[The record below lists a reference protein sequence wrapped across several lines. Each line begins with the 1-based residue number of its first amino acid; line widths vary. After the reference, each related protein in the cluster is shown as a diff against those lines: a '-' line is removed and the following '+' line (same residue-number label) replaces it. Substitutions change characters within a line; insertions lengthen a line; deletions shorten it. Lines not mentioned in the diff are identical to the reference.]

1 MWRWLLIASNSMTE
15 KDIKRNYLDSALG
28 TALYILK
35 SIDEGQSKKEIIQ
48 SLDNNEQ
55 LVLVWIQYLKTLSW
69 LEEDTRGNLRVSADG
84 KSRIQQYEMALSLK
98 LQDTSNI
105 MGRQYELD
113 KCQQEMINFYHSA
126 FTKFME
132 ITLMDYWNYLWLQTL
147 PITNMI
153 TETYAAALN
162 RLINESK
169 TASKAVN
176 EAIFANIEVFSTAI
190 LEK

>member
-1 MWRWLLIASNSMTE
+1 MTQ
-15 KDIKRNYLDSALG
+15 KGIKKNYLDSALG

-35 SIDEGQSKKEIIQ
+35 SIDEGQSKKEIIR

-69 LEEDTRGNLRVSADG
+69 LEEDTRGNLRVLDDG

-98 LQDTSNI
+98 LRDTNNI
-105 MGRQYELD
+105 SQQYGLN
-113 KCQQEMINFYHSA
+113 KCQQEMINFYNSA
-126 FTKFME
+126 FAKFME
-132 ITLMDYWNYLWLQTL
+132 TTLMDYWNYLWLQTI
-147 PITNMI
+147 PIINMI

-162 RLINESK
+162 RLINESR

-190 LEK
+190 SEK

>member
-1 MWRWLLIASNSMTE
+1 MTE
-15 KDIKRNYLDSALG
+15 KDIKKNYLDSALG

-35 SIDEGQSKKEIIQ
+35 SIDEGQSKKEVIQ

-69 LEEDTRGNLRVSADG
+69 LEEDTRGNLRVLDDG

-98 LQDTSNI
+98 LQDINNI
-105 MGRQYELD
+105 SRQYELD
-113 KCQQEMINFYHSA
+113 KCQQEMINFYYSA

-132 ITLMDYWNYLWLQTL
+132 TTLTDYWNYLWLQTF
-147 PITNMI
+147 PITNTI

-162 RLINESK
+162 RLINESR

-176 EAIFANIEVFSTAI
+176 EAIFANIEVFSTA
-190 LEK
+190 LLKVRT

>member
-1 MWRWLLIASNSMTE
+1 MTE
-15 KDIKRNYLDSALG
+15 KDIKKNYVDSALG

-48 SLDNNEQ
+48 CLDNNEQ

-69 LEEDTRGNLRVSADG
+69 LEEDTRGNLRVLDDG

-98 LQDTSNI
+98 LQDASNI
-105 MGRQYELD
+105 NRQYELD
-113 KCQQEMINFYHSA
+113 KYQQEIVNFYHSA

-132 ITLMDYWNYLWLQTL
+132 TTLMDYWNWNWNLWPQTL

-162 RLINESK
+162 RLINESR
-169 TASKAVN
+169 TASKSVN
-176 EAIFANIEVFSTAI
+176 EAIFSNIEVFSTAI

>member
-15 KDIKRNYLDSALG
+15 KNIKRNYLDSALG

-55 LVLVWIQYLKTLSW
+55 LVLVWIHYLKTLSW
-69 LEEDTRGNLRVSADG
+69 LEEDTRGNLRVLDVG

-105 MGRQYELD
+105 MSRQYELD

-132 ITLMDYWNYLWLQTL
+132 TTLTDHWNWNYLWLQTL
-147 PITNMI
+147 PMISMI

-162 RLINESK
+162 RLINESS

-176 EAIFANIEVFSTAI
+176 EAIFANIEVSVQQF
-190 LEK
+190 

>member
-1 MWRWLLIASNSMTE
+1 MVSNSMTE
-15 KDIKRNYLDSALG
+15 NPTNNKKDIKKNYVDSALG

-48 SLDNNEQ
+48 RLDNNEQ

-69 LEEDTRGNLRVSADG
+69 LEEDTRGNLRVLDDG

-98 LQDTSNI
+98 LQDTNNI
-105 MGRQYELD
+105 SRQYELD
-113 KCQQEMINFYHSA
+113 KCQQEMINFYHST

-132 ITLMDYWNYLWLQTL
+132 TTLMDYWNYLWLQTL

-153 TETYAAALN
+153 IETYAAALN
-162 RLINESK
+162 RLINESR

-176 EAIFANIEVFSTAI
+176 EATFANIEVFSTAI

>member
-1 MWRWLLIASNSMTE
+1 MTE

-35 SIDEGQSKKEIIQ
+35 SIDEGQNKKEIIQ

-69 LEEDTRGNLRVSADG
+69 LEEDTRGNLRVLDDG

-105 MGRQYELD
+105 SRQYELD
-113 KCQQEMINFYHSA
+113 KCQQEMIIFYHSA

-132 ITLMDYWNYLWLQTL
+132 TTLTDYWNYLWLQTL

-153 TETYAAALN
+153 TEAYTAALN
-162 RLINESK
+162 RLINESR

>member
-1 MWRWLLIASNSMTE
+1 MTE
-15 KDIKRNYLDSALG
+15 KDIKKNYVDSALG

-69 LEEDTRGNLRVSADG
+69 LEEDTRGNLRVLDDG
-84 KSRIQQYEMALSLK
+84 RSRIQQYEMALSLK

-105 MGRQYELD
+105 MSRQYELD
-113 KCQQEMINFYHSA
+113 KYQQEVINFYHSA

-132 ITLMDYWNYLWLQTL
+132 TTLTDYWNYLWLQTL
-147 PITNMI
+147 PITNII

-162 RLINESK
+162 RLINESR

-176 EAIFANIEVFSTAI
+176 EAIFANIESFQYSNFREI
-190 LEK
+190 INRL

>member
-1 MWRWLLIASNSMTE
+1 MTE
-15 KDIKRNYLDSALG
+15 KDIKKNYLDSALG

-35 SIDEGQSKKEIIQ
+35 SIDEGQTRKEIIQ

-69 LEEDTRGNLRVSADG
+69 LEEDTRGNLRVLDDG
-84 KSRIQQYEMALSLK
+84 KSRIQQYEIAFSLK
-98 LQDTSNI
+98 LQDTNNI
-105 MGRQYELD
+105 SRKYELD
-113 KCQQEMINFYHSA
+113 KCQQEMINFYHST

-132 ITLMDYWNYLWLQTL
+132 ITLMDYWNWNYLWLQTL
-147 PITNMI
+147 PNTNMI

-162 RLINESK
+162 RLINESR

-190 LEK
+190 LEI

>member
-1 MWRWLLIASNSMTE
+1 MTE

-28 TALYILK
+28 IALYILK
-35 SIDEGQSKKEIIQ
+35 RIDEGQSKKEIIQ

-69 LEEDTRGNLRVSADG
+69 LEEDTRGNLRVLDDG
-84 KSRIQQYEMALSLK
+84 KSRIQQYETALSLK
-98 LQDTSNI
+98 LHDTSNI
-105 MGRQYELD
+105 SRQYELD
-113 KCQQEMINFYHSA
+113 KYQQEVINFYHSA

-132 ITLMDYWNYLWLQTL
+132 TTLTDYWNYLRLQTL

-162 RLINESK
+162 RLINESR

>member
-1 MWRWLLIASNSMTE
+1 MTE
-15 KDIKRNYLDSALG
+15 KDIKRHYLDSALG
-28 TALYILK
+28 TALYILR

-69 LEEDTRGNLRVSADG
+69 LEEDNRGNLRVLDDG

-98 LQDTSNI
+98 LHDTSDI
-105 MGRQYELD
+105 SRQYELD
-113 KCQQEMINFYHSA
+113 KCQQEVINFYHSA

-132 ITLMDYWNYLWLQTL
+132 TTLMDYWNYLWLQTL

-162 RLINESK
+162 RLINESR